1 MHFFATVE
9 KMIVDLTITNATPD
23 SNSTVLT
30 ELLYRALRLTRLT
43 ANTAPLFPGVDFSI
57 ANTRNT
63 LSRDFPHILKIKMP
77 SDEWLLIEETNPRC

>member
-9 KMIVDLTITNATPD
+9 KMIVDLTITNATPE

-30 ELLYRALRLTRLT
+30 ELLYRALRL
-43 ANTAPLFPGVDFSI
+43 NTAPLFPGVDFSI

-77 SDEWLLIEETNPRC
+77 SDEWLLIEDTNPRC